1 MLLLYQI
8 EEIIAWLSEKFTFHY
23 ASTLSMV
30 WKHTYSAPAEFTFHY
45 ASTLSNDSNYSYDV
59 SSNLHSTML
68 LLYRHGDSRLKP
80 VFLEF
85 TFHYASTLSQSFP
98 SAVLFF
104 DIIYIPLCFYFIFI
118 SPKRRHVVTYIYI
131 PLCFYFIVDC
141 RCPLPGDP
149 HLHSTM
155 LLLYLLAQIAESED
169 KTHLHSTML
178 LLYRNMG
185 LQRPSGVPHLHST
198 MLLLYPRG
206 QLLTETFKRNLHST
220 MLLLYRESGSRRRM
234 TGQIIYIP
242 LCFYFIENWR
252 SIINDATEFTF
263 HYASTLSICREMPG
277 GSRTDLHSTMLL
289 LYPDTVRGT
298 RKDGTIFTFHY
309 ASTLSPLTILSLPYS
324 IIYIPLCFYFI
335 IPSVLGSSLVILIY
349 IPLCFYFIF
358 FRILICRFRLLHL
371 HSTMLLLYR

>member
-1 MLLLYQI
+1 
-8 EEIIAWLSEKFTFHY
+8 
-23 ASTLSMV
+23 
-30 WKHTYSAPAEFTFHY
+30 
-45 ASTLSNDSNYSYDV
+45 
-59 SSNLHSTML
+59 
-68 LLYRHGDSRLKP
+68 
-80 VFLEF
+80 
-85 TFHYASTLSQSFP
+85 
-98 SAVLFF
+98 
-104 DIIYIPLCFYFIFI
+104 
-118 SPKRRHVVTYIYI
+118 
-131 PLCFYFIVDC
+131 
-141 RCPLPGDP
+141 
-149 HLHSTM
+149 M

-185 LQRPSGVPHLHST
+185 LQRPSGVPH
-198 MLLLYPRG
+198 
-206 QLLTETFKRNLHST
+206 LHST